1 MTKYSI
7 DKQPLEILKE
17 TALKCR
23 DLRKKA
29 GLTQVQ
35 LADRSGVSL
44 GSMKRFEMSGQISL
58 ESFLKLLLILKRLDD
73 FDGILKDKEDMIHIE
88 NLFSNKTKR

>member
-1 MTKYSI
+1 MAHIIARMIKYSI

-17 TALKCR
+17 TASKCR

-29 GLTQVQ
+29 GLTQAQ

-44 GSMKRFEMSGQISL
+44 GSVKRFEMSGQVSL
-58 ESFLKLLLILKRLDD
+58 ESFLKPPSPRLQR
-73 FDGILKDKEDMIHIE
+73 GL
-88 NLFSNKTKR
+88 SG